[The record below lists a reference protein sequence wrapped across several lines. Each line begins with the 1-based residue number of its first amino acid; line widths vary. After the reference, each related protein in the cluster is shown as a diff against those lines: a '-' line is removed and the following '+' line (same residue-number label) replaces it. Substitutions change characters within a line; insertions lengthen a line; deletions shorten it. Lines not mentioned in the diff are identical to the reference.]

1 MQELLQVKREHR
13 SLFRLGFDEDE
24 EAAARTFLVKR
35 WLLSI
40 PRWNTVVNASDQ
52 CPAGGAVSWLAAR
65 GVRDT
70 LLNMMKL
77 LKE

>member
-1 MQELLQVKREHR
+1 MSKNLSRKEM
-13 SLFRLGFDEDE
+13 
-24 EAAARTFLVKR
+24 AAINSTLEYSSTYGKEF
-35 WLLSI
+35 
-40 PRWNTVVNASDQ
+40 ASDQ